1 MWSSEMRMKE
11 DKEEVLSRYRLQFH
25 MMHFLIRLS
34 AGTTIMEK
42 ILWEKSYVQKKEKD
56 KEKLT
61 EKKEVM
67 AKWG

>member
-1 MWSSEMRMKE
+1 MPMKE

-25 MMHFLIRLS
+25 MKHFLIRLS
-34 AGTTIMEK
+34 AGTAIMEK